1 MADLSTC
8 RMPTSYADLQG
19 ICKRIGFNAVV
30 PSNDFGTALVEDVLL
45 LKDSMVACVDETVQE

>member
-1 MADLSTC
+1 
-8 RMPTSYADLQG
+8 MPTSYADLQG